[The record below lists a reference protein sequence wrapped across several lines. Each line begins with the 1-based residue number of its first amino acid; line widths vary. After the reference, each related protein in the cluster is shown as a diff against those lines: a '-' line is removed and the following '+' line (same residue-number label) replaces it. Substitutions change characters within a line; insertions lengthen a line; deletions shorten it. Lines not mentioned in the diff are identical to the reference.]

1 MKSGI
6 FFERDGILNLVKV
19 ERGQQMTPLSL
30 DEFRVNPAALDSLHK
45 LKAAGFVLL
54 ATTNQPGLSRG
65 YLPRREL
72 DRMHDLLKK
81 CLPLDDILV
90 CPHDEADHCP
100 CRKPQIGL
108 LQEAAFKWHIDLDRS
123 YVVSDKWQD
132 AHAAHVAGC
141 TSLLLRSPWIGK
153 GHQDCVL
160 SNLAEVV
167 QKIHQMH
174 SGSLLLMD
182 QP

>member
-19 ERGQQMTPLSL
+19 ERGHQVTPLSL
-30 DEFRVNPAALDSLHK
+30 DEFKVNPAALDSLHK

-100 CRKPQIGL
+100 CRKPQHGL
-108 LQEAAFKWHIDLDRS
+108 LLEAAFKWHIDLDRS

-141 TSLLLRSPWIGK
+141 TSLLLRSPWIDK
-153 GHQDCVL
+153 GHQDFVL
-160 SNLAEVV
+160 SNLSEVV
-167 QKIHQMH
+167 QKIHQLQ
-174 SGSLLLMD
+174 SGGLLLMD

>member
-19 ERGQQMTPLSL
+19 ERGQQVVPLSL
-30 DEFRVNPAALDSLHK
+30 DEFRVNPAAVEPLHK

-54 ATTNQPGLSRG
+54 AATNQPGLSRG

-72 DRMHDLLKK
+72 DLMHTVLKK
-81 CLPLDDILV
+81 ALPLDDILV

-100 CRKPQIGL
+100 CRKPQDGL
-108 LQEAAFKWHIDLDRS
+108 LLEAAFKWHIDLDRS
-123 YVVSDKWQD
+123 YVISDKWQD
-132 AHAAHVAGC
+132 AHAAHLAGC

-153 GHQDCVL
+153 GHQDFVL
-160 SNLAEVV
+160 SSLSEVV
-167 QKIHQMH
+167 QKILQLQ
-174 SGSLLLMD
+174 SASVLLMD